1 MNQIEMLY
9 KKFVHYLFNNY
20 DVVQIGF
27 DGEDYD
33 FKEMF
38 EDKIINKF
46 TSEYKTCFEI
56 REYFLRFE
64 SFTDLFYT
72 LWLGSVK
79 FIKNEKVVNIFSGYP
94 EQMEPVKIYYNEI
107 DDSIKEIIEK
117 YTSTQY

>member
-9 KKFVHYLFNNY
+9 KKLVHYLFNNY
-20 DVVQIGF
+20 DIVQIEF

-72 LWLGSVK
+72 LWLGNIK

-94 EQMEPVKIYYNEI
+94 EQKEPVNISYNEI
-107 DDSIKEIIEK
+107 DDSIKETIEK
-117 YTSTQY
+117 YISTQY